1 MRQARL
7 SRSVGRR
14 SCACSR
20 RPSAWRARAWRGC
33 RSFACACERR
43 RRARPRH
50 LPSSR
55 RHARARG
62 REPRQRLEPGA
73 RFRQWRGHAGVGASC
88 RLVRQ
93 RAQGIAV
100 RALPRHAGR
109 DRSVGRRAVGQGRGR
124 TRTAR
129 DVRSDACATR
139 ASRIGARAVGAG
151 GNAHT
156 RGERRL
162 MPGHSRWRVAGTA
175 TLFIAPSLI
184 PLLAFTVGPMLASL
198 GISFT
203 NWSLLAPAHW
213 VGIDNYRAL
222 WSDGEFRASL
232 GHTLLFIAGYLP
244 LVLLGGLGV
253 ALALNPRI
261 RGLALFRTV
270 YFLPVVTSW
279 VVVALIWKWLLNPQ
293 TGVVDYLLGLVGIT
307 GPGWWVD
314 PHWAMPSIIL
324 ASAWKDLGFVMI
336 ILLAGLQAIPDDYY
350 QASSLDGAGAIARF
364 RHITLPLL
372 SPALFLVVV
381 ISLINNFQV
390 FDQ

>member
-1 MRQARL
+1 
-7 SRSVGRR
+7 
-14 SCACSR
+14 
-20 RPSAWRARAWRGC
+20 
-33 RSFACACERR
+33 
-43 RRARPRH
+43 
-50 LPSSR
+50 
-55 RHARARG
+55 
-62 REPRQRLEPGA
+62 
-73 RFRQWRGHAGVGASC
+73 
-88 RLVRQ
+88 
-93 RAQGIAV
+93 
-100 RALPRHAGR
+100 
-109 DRSVGRRAVGQGRGR
+109 
-124 TRTAR
+124 
-129 DVRSDACATR
+129 
-139 ASRIGARAVGAG
+139 
-151 GNAHT
+151 
-156 RGERRL
+156 

-184 PLLAFTVGPMLASL
+184 PLLAFTVGPMIASF

-213 VGIDNYRAL
+213 VGANNYRTL
-222 WSDGEFRASL
+222 WSDAEFRSSL
-232 GHTLLFIAGYLP
+232 GHTLIFIAGYLP
-244 LVLLGGLGV
+244 LVLVSGLGV
-253 ALALNPRI
+253 ALALNQRI

-350 QASSLDGAGAIARF
+350 EAASLDGAGAIARF

-372 SPALFLVVV
+372 SPALFFVVV

-390 FDQ
+390 FDQVWVMTQGGPAGSTSVVMERIVKNAFSFGRMGYAAAMSWVLFAIILVFTLAQFRLQRRWVHYE